1 MRHLNRFNENKS
13 NTIDL
18 KYIEDCFIEFK
29 DKGVFD
35 LDHNRDMDDIYIDVN
50 FYKLDEYMMISEISS
65 ILTIN
70 DVINLTKIKLDVL
83 EDVMVCIKKVGIEYK
98 HIQYTIRHDNKT
110 IKIRMA
116 LDTSSVV
123 IRYPREWNDIII

>member
-1 MRHLNRFNENKS
+1 MKHLNKFNENKS

-35 LDHNRDMDDIYIDVN
+35 LDHNRDMDDIYIDID
-50 FYKLDEYMMISEISS
+50 FYKLHEYMMISEISS
-65 ILTIN
+65 ILSID
-70 DVINLTKIKLDVL
+70 DVITLTKIKLDVL

-98 HIQYTIRHDNKT
+98 FIQYTIQHDNKT
-110 IKIRMA
+110 IKLRMA
-116 LDTSSVV
+116 LDTSGVV
-123 IRYPREWNDIII
+123 IRYPAQWNDIII